1 MNIRNVA
8 DLKRYLIDTIKSFLE
23 IRGIKELEAY
33 EVVEYDSPIVFEDYF
48 DSDNTFTLDRINVD
62 DEGNISI
69 EASSSYNN
77 MSVGLDE
84 IPVDYIEGICDWLFD
99 NEENI
104 RENVLAEKEE
114 E

>member
-23 IRGIKELEAY
+23 IRGIKELETNN
-33 EVVEYDSPIVFEDYF
+33 DSPLVLEDYF
-48 DSDNTFTLDRINVD
+48 NSDNTFLLDRIKVD
-62 DEGNISI
+62 YNGDII
-69 EASSSYNN
+69 LEASSTYNN
-77 MSVGLDE
+77 IIVGLDF
-84 IPVDYIEGICDWLFD
+84 IPVDYIEGIRDWLFD

-104 RENVLAEKEE
+104 RENVLGEEMEE